1 MFAQKYERRDFMYTD
16 GFLKISRKILDWRW
30 YTNSNT
36 MRVFLHLMLRANHTD
51 AEFENYKVKRGQLVT
66 SRKALAYELKMSEQS
81 VRTALNHL
89 KSTHDI
95 TITTTKKYS
104 IITIVDYELLQ
115 INNQPF
121 DQRKTNERP
130 TANQQ
135 LTNNQPQYNKDKKYN
150 KYNKNNNAIN
160 NDETE
165 ISESVKVFNS
175 HSLFDD

>member
-1 MFAQKYERRDFMYTD
+1 MYTD

-30 YTNSNT
+30 YTNPNT
-36 MRVFLHLMLRANHTD
+36 VRLFFHLMLRANHTD
-51 AEFENYKVKRGQLVT
+51 AEFENHTIKRGQLVT
-66 SRKALAYELKMSEQS
+66 SRKSLAYELKMSEQS
-81 VRTALNHL
+81 IRTALNHL

-95 TITTTKKYS
+95 TITTTKKYT

-115 INNQPF
+115 INSQHF

-135 LTNNQPQYNKDKKYN
+135 LTNNQPQYNKYKKYN

-160 NDETE
+160 NDERTGSYTLE
-165 ISESVKVFNS
+165 DFES
-175 HSLFDD
+175 HSLFND